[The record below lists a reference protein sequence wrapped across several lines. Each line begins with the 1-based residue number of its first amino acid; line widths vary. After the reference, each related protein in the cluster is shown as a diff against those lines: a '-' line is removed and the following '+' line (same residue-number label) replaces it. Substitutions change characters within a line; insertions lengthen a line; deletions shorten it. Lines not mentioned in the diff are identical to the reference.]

1 MTTAC
6 ERFWWLALSLLL
18 AQASISAALGA
29 ETIYALAADDG
40 TILLSNVPTGRGYKP
55 LVSDAITGRAVSI
68 ARDWPPIKLDH
79 AAKARYEGLVE
90 QTAVAFGLDS
100 ALLHAVISVE
110 SGYNPSARSSKGAAG
125 LMQLMPAT
133 AKRYQ
138 VANALDPA
146 QNLEGGAKY
155 LRDLLKLFDR
165 DLNLV
170 LAAYNAGESAVAK
183 HGNRIPPYRETVDYV
198 PRVLAYYRKY
208 QAD

>member
-55 LVSDAITGRAVSI
+55 LVSDATMGRAVSI